1 MHRRFRTC
9 LLAAIFVIVCVA
21 CVWRLTH
28 VQRKI
33 AHTPSHVAE
42 TKRVPDSATKSAK
55 SSIAKAQIG
64 PIQLLSQPGLL
75 NSQAA
80 AVNSQS
86 ASNSPRSRFAH
97 RLSNTKESVSQL
109 ARRDKAILLE
119 NALFDTESA
128 LPTIPAQLQAEGDPG
143 TYIVQAKGPVTD
155 SFRSVLQRAG
165 ATIISYIPNNAYL
178 VRASASAVQSL
189 AAVAHVVVPYE
200 PYYKLKPSLL
210 DLVMTQKPLPDD
222 SALNVSLFADARQ
235 ETLDEFKKLGVEVV
249 SEERSPFGPVVRV
262 RPPSDSLATLARMQG
277 VQAIE
282 MARPRVHVNDL
293 SRVRVGVSTNALDN
307 ANYLGLTGNGTIV
320 NVNDTGVDANHP
332 DLLGRVIGD
341 FPASLVDSNGHGTHV
356 AGIIASSGLQS
367 STVTNA
373 EGSIMPGTNTQFRG
387 MAPSAKI
394 FSIATDTLFGSGT
407 DSYLQETAAKTNAFI
422 SNNSW
427 GYFNDTEYDLA
438 AASYDAA
445 VRDALPERTGSQPIV
460 YVFAAGNSGGGNDQ
474 GTGGSADTIGSP
486 GTAKNVITVGAI
498 EQYRNITNK
507 TTLIRGSTTNVS
519 QPWMAMTDSSNAV
532 ASFSS
537 RGNVGIGVEGD
548 FGRFKPDVVA
558 PGTFV
563 VSTTWK
569 QDWDQIAY
577 YNPTNYHF
585 DFITD
590 QVVQTNTLEPYAVF
604 VPENTVQLIIRVF
617 ADVDLPI
624 YVRQATV
631 PTTNN
636 YDVLRTN
643 IVSIPPDIGAL
654 SPRDTFWNYAIG
666 NPTSSEV
673 SFTIET
679 ELITTND
686 LGNYL
691 EVLSNMN
698 NSLGPFYRYESGT
711 SMSAADISGMVALM
725 QEYFEQRVFMT
736 NSPALMKA
744 LLINGARP
752 VADRYDLQVN
762 NSINFEGWGL
772 ANLQTSIPTNVIAAN
787 NGTSMLFFD
796 QSPTN
801 ALATNQKRTYT
812 VTVDPAAVDSPLR
825 VTLVWTDPPG
835 NPVTG
840 IKLVNDLDLIVSNYD
855 SGDVFYGNDILAG
868 SDFNL
873 PWDTN
878 VAPNIDIVNNVENVF
893 LLPPLGGKYDIT
905 VVGKRVNVNAV
916 TAQTNNV
923 VQDFALVVSCGDG
936 EVSKPLKLTAANF
949 VTRNVPNVLYL
960 TNQFSS
966 SPDVSGAL
974 VLGQRVGGNPTLIG
988 TNTIPVPGST
998 NGLITLGVTNQWHFY
1013 VLTNE
1018 QNYTNAAFVTI
1029 LPPTLS
1035 IPRMGVNET
1044 DVNNATRIEADIE
1057 LYVSTDPDL
1066 TNLDASVIAAAD
1078 KSIGRGGTETLIY
1091 SNAQPGGVYYV
1102 GVKSEDHEAAEYGFL
1117 GVFSLFPFGNQDS
1130 EGNWL
1135 IRGLNVPAIIPDGS
1149 PEHPGGAYVL
1159 AVSPAPIQLRRVIV
1173 TNAITHENAGDL
1185 FGVLRH
1191 GQQFAVL
1198 NNHSFPPI
1206 TPVPI
1211 SYTNIYED
1219 NGQKDIAGSRHTDG
1233 PGSLRNFVGDY
1244 GFGPWI
1250 LTEVDNAPNHTGRVD
1265 TLWIKLE
1272 KQHLT
1277 DGVNV
1282 TVQPN
1287 SWFYDS
1293 IDIPKEATN
1302 LTVCVSGN
1310 TLPLELYLRRG
1321 DFPTF
1326 TDYDKK
1332 LTVNPPG
1339 ACLSITKY
1347 DLPPLRPGRYFVGVF
1362 NPTSVAQTIR
1372 ILATVTLDLAAIVP
1386 TKFTYFGPTAIP
1398 DDAVSTTSLF
1408 VSNAQKIVSVDVGVR
1423 IDHPRVSDLV
1433 LHLVSPTGKRV
1444 MLFENRGGNTTSGL
1458 GGGVLTTNVFPQ
1470 TTAGDFNANTNT
1482 LLVGQ
1487 NSGILIID
1495 YQFFDIADDLRV
1507 YYDGNRI
1514 FDSGLISGPG
1524 RFAIEFGPGASSS
1537 ISIVMNEGGNSN
1549 TNTQWN
1555 YTAMVV
1561 SGSFAYFTFTEDTN
1575 YAKLPVKFAPPP
1587 FNAANVSASIPISG
1601 FELNRADV
1609 PAPGIVDGWTVE
1621 TNQVT
1626 VIQDPALAQSGNG
1639 LLALAS
1645 GRISRTLPTVIG
1657 RQYGLSYAYRGPGI
1671 ATWWRGEGNAVDAV
1685 SGANGTFNSPAAV
1698 APGLIG
1704 QAFTFPGTT
1713 RGGINVPDVPALQ
1726 LTRSLSI
1733 EGWVFVTNP
1742 PSGPGEIIFRGDVR
1756 GGLDPYFLDVEPRG
1770 GFPTGCLQ
1778 FGIEDA
1784 FGGYTFIACGTPI
1797 GNWAHLAATLEDS
1810 SGSMRIYTNG
1820 VLAVQTTTAVRPLG
1834 PLDPN
1839 SQPGVGIGNHSSQPT
1854 APWDYPFRGRV
1865 DELSVYQ
1872 RAISASEVKAIYNL
1886 RTAGK
1891 FDASAPIPNS
1901 LAEAR
1906 VAISGISTNVI
1917 FGSNTNWQT
1926 QLATW
1931 TANQAGT
1938 PIQITGIEPGMLL
1951 DSFTL
1956 NESGGGLFYLP
1967 EESLDDLKGD
1977 SAYGEWKLEIWDNI
1991 AGATNPPPLL
2001 VGWQLRFVFEDDKP
2015 APIVLRHNITE
2026 TNTIPTNQVA
2036 YFVVDVPSWASFAT
2050 NILISASAPV
2060 NLLFNQNIPPTGIGP
2075 GDYTL
2080 LSGSMGGVGNP
2091 ILSLTSTPRLVPGA
2105 RYYLGVRNPNSVPV
2119 TVAVQVDFDVTPLT
2133 NAIPLSS
2140 VMPASLLPRYFSFDV
2155 STNAVGAIFQLL
2167 NLSGDVNLVAR
2178 KGLPFPAPYDLDYG
2192 SFNPGTNDENII
2204 VFTNSTPV
2212 PLSSGRWYL
2221 GVFNAA
2227 SVPASYTILATEYPY
2242 PFANIITLTNRIP
2255 YYTTNFAGADTNDL
2269 YRFVVSSNSVRAQFE
2284 INGPTADMTLVARKG
2299 WPPPNLAT
2307 NDYRSANPGT
2317 NDELIIVFDFSKP
2330 VRLSPG
2336 DWFLTAINV
2345 SGGPVAY
2352 SIMAS
2357 EWPLYGTNI
2366 IITNSFVISNSFC
2379 LTWTSLPGVHYYVQ
2393 GKPDLVTTNWTIVSP
2408 TITAVDYLAGYCV
2421 PLPSTN
2427 HFFRVHEGIVLDNG
2441 TPYPS
2446 VAGTIGSI
2454 AMSASGIRLQ
2464 WSAPVG
2470 AKFQVQWSPSLS
2482 APVWNNFSNII
2493 TSDTGTFSFL
2503 DDGSQSGGLGTR
2515 RFYRFVRVP

>member
-1 MHRRFRTC
+1 
-9 LLAAIFVIVCVA
+9 
-21 CVWRLTH
+21 
-28 VQRKI
+28 
-33 AHTPSHVAE
+33 
-42 TKRVPDSATKSAK
+42 
-55 SSIAKAQIG
+55 
-64 PIQLLSQPGLL
+64 
-75 NSQAA
+75 
-80 AVNSQS
+80 
-86 ASNSPRSRFAH
+86 
-97 RLSNTKESVSQL
+97 LSNTKESVTQL

-119 NALFDTESA
+119 NALFDTASA
-128 LPTIPAQLQAEGDPG
+128 LPAIPAELRSEGDPG
-143 TYIVQAKGPVTD
+143 TYIVQSKGPLD
-155 SFRSVLQRAG
+155 NSFRGLLQRAG
-165 ATIISYIPNNAYL
+165 ATIISYVPNNAYL
-178 VRASASAVQSL
+178 VRASASAVQNL
-189 AAVAHVVVPYE
+189 AAEAQVVLPYE

-210 DLVMTQKPLPDD
+210 DLVMTQKLLPDN

-235 ETLDEFKKLGVEVV
+235 QTLDEFKKLGVEVV
-249 SEERSPFGPVVRV
+249 SEEPSPFGPVVHV
-262 RPPSDSLATLARMQG
+262 RPPSDSLAALARLQG

-293 SRVRVGVSTNALDN
+293 SRVRMGVSANALGDT
-307 ANYLGLTGNGTIV
+307 NYLGLTGNGTIV
-320 NVNDTGVDANHP
+320 NVNDTGVDAQHP
-332 DLLGRVIGD
+332 DLAPRVFGD
-341 FPASLVDSNGHGTHV
+341 VASSLVDSNGHGTHV

-373 EGSIMPGTNTQFRG
+373 EGSIMPGSGTQFRG
-387 MAPSAKI
+387 MAPAAEI
-394 FSIATDTLFGSGT
+394 FSIATDTLFGSGA

-427 GYFNDTEYDLA
+427 QYFNDTEYDLA

-445 VRDALPERTGSQPIV
+445 VRDALPERTGSQPMV

-474 GTGGSADTIGSP
+474 GTGGSADTIASP
-486 GTAKNVITVGAI
+486 ATAKNVITVGAI
-498 EQYRNITNK
+498 EQYRNITNQ
-507 TTLIRGSTTNVS
+507 TWIFPHGTNAPGVTN
-519 QPWMAMTDSSNAV
+519 QPWMAMTDSSNDV

-563 VSTTWK
+563 VSTTEK
-569 QDWDQIAY
+569 DHWDQQAY

-585 DFITD
+585 DVITD
-590 QVVQTNTLEPYAVF
+590 QVVETNSLEPYAIF
-604 VPENTVQLIIRVF
+604 VPNNAVQLIIRVF

-624 YVRQATV
+624 YVKQSGV

-643 IVSIPPDIGAL
+643 IVSIPTDIPAL
-654 SPRDTFWNYAIG
+654 TPRDTFWAYAIG

-673 SFTIET
+673 PFTIET

-691 EVLSNMN
+691 DVLSNMN
-698 NSLGPFYRYESGT
+698 NTLGPYYRYESGT
-711 SMSAADISGMVALM
+711 SMSAAGISGMAALM
-725 QEYFEQRVFMT
+725 QEYFEQRLLIT

-752 VADRYDLQVN
+752 VADRYDLQVD
-762 NSINFEGWGL
+762 NSINYEGWGL
-772 ANLQTSIPTNVIAAN
+772 ANLPTTIPATNLNAAS
-787 NGTSMLFFD
+787 GTSMLFFD

-812 VTVDPAAVDSPLR
+812 VSVDPSAVDSPLR

-855 SGDVFYGNDILAG
+855 TGDVFYGNDILAG

-878 VAPNIDIVNNVENVF
+878 LAPNVDIVNNVENVF

-916 TAQTNNV
+916 TAQPNNV
-923 VQDFALVVSCGDG
+923 CQDYALVISCGDG
-936 EVSKPLKLTAANF
+936 EAPNALTLTGGNF
-949 VTRNVPNVLYL
+949 VTRNLPNVLYL

-974 VLGQRVGGNPTLIG
+974 VLGQRVGGNPTLFG
-988 TNTIPVPGST
+988 TNTVSLPGST

-1035 IPRMGVNET
+1035 IPRMGVNES
-1044 DVNNATRIEADIE
+1044 DVDNATRIEADIE

-1066 TNLDASVIAAAD
+1066 TNLAANVIVSPNTMR
-1078 KSIGRGGTETLIY
+1078 SIGRGGTETVIT
-1091 SNAQPGGVYYV
+1091 SNAQPGAVYYV

-1135 IRGLNVPAIIPDGS
+1135 IRGLNVPTIIPDGS
-1149 PEHPGGAYVL
+1149 PEHPGGAYVM
-1159 AVSPAPIQLRRVIV
+1159 AVSPAPIQLRRVVV

-1191 GQQFAVL
+1191 GSQFAVL
-1198 NNHSFPPI
+1198 NNHSFPPV

-1211 SYTNIYED
+1211 TYTNIYED

-1250 LTEVDNAPNHTGRVD
+1250 LTEVDNAPNHTGRVE

-1310 TLPLELYLRRG
+1310 TLPVELYLRRG

-1386 TKFTYFGPTAIP
+1386 TKFTYIAPTPIA
-1398 DDAVSTTSLF
+1398 DDAVTTSSLF
-1408 VSNAQKIVSVDVGVR
+1408 VSNAQKIVSVDCGVR
-1423 IDHPRVSDLV
+1423 IEHPRVSDLV
-1433 LHLVSPTGKRV
+1433 LHLISPSGKRV
-1444 MLFENRGGNTTSGL
+1444 MLFENRGGSTTSGL
-1458 GGGVLTTNVFPQ
+1458 GGGSLTTNVFPT

-1482 LLVGQ
+1482 LAVGQ
-1487 NSGILIID
+1487 NNGILIID
-1495 YQFFDIADDLRV
+1495 YQFFQIPDDLRV

-1514 FDSGLISGPG
+1514 FDSGMISGPG
-1524 RFAIEFGPGASSS
+1524 RFAIDFGPGASTS
-1537 ISIVMNEGGNSN
+1537 ITIVMNEGGNSN

-1561 SGSFAYFTFTEDTN
+1561 SGDFAYFTFTEDTN

-1587 FNAANVSASIPISG
+1587 FNSANVNTNILISG
-1601 FELNRADV
+1601 FEVPRADIL
-1609 PAPGIVDGWTVE
+1609 APNGVDGWAVG

-1626 VIQDPALAQSGNG
+1626 VIQDPALANSGSG

-1645 GRISRTLPTVIG
+1645 ARISRTIPTVVG
-1657 RQYGLSYAYRGPGI
+1657 RQYSLSYAYRGPDI
-1671 ATWWRGEGNAVDAV
+1671 ATWWRGEGNAVDII
-1685 SGANGTFNSPAAV
+1685 SGANGSFYQASL
-1698 APGLIG
+1698 APGFIG
-1704 QAFTFPGTT
+1704 QCFSFSGT
-1713 RGGINVPDVPALQ
+1713 GGGVNVPDLPVLQ
-1726 LTRSLSI
+1726 LTKSLSI
-1733 EGWVFVTNP
+1733 EGWIYVTNP
-1742 PSGPGEIIFRGDVR
+1742 PSGPGMIIFRGDYR
-1756 GGLDPYFLDVEPRG
+1756 PGLDPYYLYG
-1770 GFPTGCLQ
+1770 GNGAGFPNGLLQ
-1778 FGIEDA
+1778 FGVEDA
-1784 FGGYTFIACGTPI
+1784 FGGSAIVQGHLSLT
-1797 GNWAHLAATLEDS
+1797 NWTHVAATLEDV
-1810 SGSMRIYTNG
+1810 SGIMRLYTNG
-1820 VLAVQTTTAVRPLG
+1820 VMVGQTTTSVRPLG
-1834 PLDPN
+1834 ALDPN
-1839 SQPGVGIGNHSSQPT
+1839 FLPGVGIGNHSSQPN
-1854 APWDYPFRGRV
+1854 PVWNYPFRGRI
-1865 DELSVYQ
+1865 DELSVYR

-1886 RTAGK
+1886 RTASK
-1891 FDASAPIPNS
+1891 FDPSAPLPNS

-1906 VAISGISTNVI
+1906 VSIGGISTNVI
-1917 FGSNTNWQT
+1917 FGNNTNWQT
-1926 QLATW
+1926 QVASW
-1931 TANQAGT
+1931 TANQSGT
-1938 PIQITGIEPGMLL
+1938 PIQITGVEPGVLL
-1951 DSFTL
+1951 DSFNLT
-1956 NESGGGLFYLP
+1956 ESGGGLFYLP
-1967 EESLDDLKGD
+1967 EESLDTLIGEN
-1977 SAYGEWKLEIWDNI
+1977 AYGEWKLEIWDNV
-1991 AGATNPPPLL
+1991 AGATNPPPQLL
-2001 VGWQLRFVFEDDKP
+2001 GWQLRFVFEDDKP
-2015 APIVLRHNITE
+2015 APIVLQHDIPS
-2026 TNTIPTNQVA
+2026 TNTIPTNQIA
-2036 YFVVDVPSWASFAT
+2036 YFVVDVPSWAKFAT
-2050 NILISASAPV
+2050 NILISASGNV
-2060 NLLFNQNIPPTGIGP
+2060 NMLFNQNIPPGTGGF
-2075 GDYTL
+2075 DSTL
-2080 LSGSMGGVGNP
+2080 LSGSTAGIGVP
-2091 ILSLTSTPRLVPGA
+2091 VLSLASVPPLVPGA
-2105 RYYLGVRNPNSVPV
+2105 RYYLGIQNVSAGPV
-2119 TVAVQVDFDVTPLT
+2119 TVAVKVDFDVTPLT

-2140 VMPASLLPRYFSFDV
+2140 VMPTSLLPRYFSFDV

-2221 GVFNAA
+2221 GVFNAD
-2227 SVPASYTILATEYPY
+2227 SVPVSYTILATEYPY
-2242 PFANIITLTNRIP
+2242 PFADIITLTNRIP
-2255 YYTTNFAGADTNDL
+2255 YYTTNLAGADTNDL
-2269 YRFVVSSNSVRAQFE
+2269 YRFVVASNSIRAQFE
-2284 INGPTADMTLVARKG
+2284 INGPTGDMTLVARKG

-2307 NDYRSANPGT
+2307 NDYISANPRT
-2317 NDELIIVFDFSKP
+2317 NDELITVFDFSKP
-2330 VRLSPG
+2330 IRLSPG
-2336 DWFLTAINV
+2336 DWFLTAINI

-2357 EWPLYGTNI
+2357 EWPAYGTNI
-2366 IITNSFVISNSFC
+2366 IITNSFVVSNSFC

-2393 GKPDLVTTNWTIVSP
+2393 GKPNVVTTNWTIISP
-2408 TITAVDYLAGYCV
+2408 TITAVDYLAGYCI

-2441 TPYPS
+2441 NPYPS
-2446 VAGTIGSI
+2446 IAGTIGSI
-2454 AMSASGIRLQ
+2454 AVSAGGIKLH
-2464 WSAPVG
+2464 WIAPID
-2470 AKFQVQWSPSLS
+2470 ARFQIQWSPSIVT
-2482 APVWNNFSNII
+2482 PVWKSFSNTV
-2493 TSDTGTFSFL
+2493 TSDTGDFFFV

>member
-1 MHRRFRTC
+1 LTRFEHRISQTASQ
-9 LLAAIFVIVCVA
+9 L
-21 CVWRLTH
+21 
-28 VQRKI
+28 
-33 AHTPSHVAE
+33 AE
-42 TKRVPDSATKSAK
+42 TKQLLRNAKKSPA
-55 SSIAKAQIG
+55 ARPQT
-64 PIQLLSQPGLL
+64 PPVQLLSQPGLL
-75 NSQAA
+75 NSPATIP
-80 AVNSQS
+80 NSQS
-86 ASNSPRSRFAH
+86 LSNPPSRFAH
-97 RLSNTKESVSQL
+97 RLTNTKQSVTRL
-109 ARRDKAILLE
+109 ARRDNAILLE
-119 NALFDTESA
+119 NALFDTEAA
-128 LPTIPAQLQAEGDPG
+128 LPTIPSELQASGDPG

-155 SFRSVLQRAG
+155 SFRRLLQQAG
-165 ATIISYIPNNAYL
+165 ATIISYVPNNAYL
-178 VRASASAVQSL
+178 VRASASAAQSL
-189 AAVAHVVVPYE
+189 AAAAQAVLPYE

-210 DLVMTQKPLPDD
+210 DLAVTQKPLPDD
-222 SALNVSLFADARQ
+222 SALNVSLFADAR
-235 ETLDEFKKLGVEVV
+235 EKTLDDFKKLGVEVV
-249 SEERSPFGPVVRV
+249 SEERSPFGPVLRV
-262 RPPSDSLATLARMQG
+262 RPPSDSLATLARLQG

-293 SRVRVGVSTNALDN
+293 SRVRVGVASNPLDD
-307 ANYLGLTGNGTIV
+307 ANFLDLKGRGTIV
-320 NVNDTGVDANHP
+320 NVNDTGVDAQHP
-332 DLLGRVIGD
+332 DLLPRVFGD
-341 FPASLVDSNGHGTHV
+341 VTTSLVDSNGHGTHV
-356 AGIIASSGLQS
+356 AGIIASSGDKS
-367 STVTNA
+367 DTVTNA
-373 EGSIMPGTNTQFRG
+373 EGSVLPGSAHQFRG
-387 MAPSAKI
+387 MAPAAKI
-394 FSIATDTLFGSGT
+394 FSISTDTLFGSGT
-407 DSYLQETAAKTNAFI
+407 DSYLQETAARTNAFI

-427 GYFNDTEYDLA
+427 QYFNDTEYDLA

-445 VRDALPERTGSQPIV
+445 VRDALPERSGSQPMV

-486 GTAKNVITVGAI
+486 GTAKNVITVGAL
-498 EQYRNITNK
+498 EQFRNITNK
-507 TTLIRGSTTNVS
+507 TTLIRGPTTNVS
-519 QPWMAMTDSSNAV
+519 QPWLAITDSSNAV

-548 FGRFKPDVVA
+548 FGRFKPDLVA

-563 VSTTWK
+563 VSTTQK
-569 QDWDQIAY
+569 DHWDQKAY

-590 QVVQTNTLEPYAVF
+590 QVVETNALEPYAIF

-624 YVRQATV
+624 YVRQASA

-636 YDVLRTN
+636 YQVLRTN
-643 IVSIPPDIGAL
+643 IVSIPPDIASL

-686 LGNYL
+686 LGDYL
-691 EVLSNMN
+691 MVLSNMN
-698 NSLGPFYRYESGT
+698 DSLGQFYRYESGT

-752 VADRYDLQVN
+752 VADRYDMQVN

-772 ANLQTSIPTNVIAAN
+772 PNLQTSIPTNFDFAVS
-787 NGTSMLFFD
+787 GTSMIFYD

-812 VTVDPAAVDSPLR
+812 VTVDQTAVDTPLR

-855 SGDVFYGNDILAG
+855 TGDVFYGNDILAG

-893 LLPPLGGKYDIT
+893 LLPPLAGKYDIT

-923 VQDFALVVSCGDG
+923 VQDYALVISCGDG
-936 EVSKPLKLTAANF
+936 EVNNPLKLTAANF

-1035 IPRMGVNET
+1035 IPRMGVNDD

-1057 LYVSTDPDL
+1057 LYVSTNPDL
-1066 TNLDASVIAAAD
+1066 TNLDATVLSSPNTM
-1078 KSIGRGGTETLIY
+1078 KSIGRGGTETIIT
-1091 SNAQPGGVYYV
+1091 SNAQPGAVYYV

-1130 EGNWL
+1130 KGDWL

-1149 PEHPGGAYVL
+1149 PEHPGGAYVM
-1159 AVSPAPIQLRRVIV
+1159 AISPAPIQLRRVIV

-1191 GQQFAVL
+1191 GEQFAVL

-1219 NGQKDIAGSRHTDG
+1219 NGQKDIQGSRHTDG
-1233 PGSLRNFVGDY
+1233 PGGLRNFVGDY

-1282 TVQPN
+1282 TVEPN

-1293 IDIPKEATN
+1293 IDIPVEATN
-1302 LTVCVSGN
+1302 LQVCVQGN
-1310 TLPLELYLRRG
+1310 TLPVDLYLRRG

-1339 ACLSITKY
+1339 TCGPGQGLNISKY
-1347 DLPPLRPGRYFVGVF
+1347 DLPPLRPGRYYVGVF
-1362 NPTSVAQTIR
+1362 NPTSVAQSIF
-1372 ILATVTLDLAAIVP
+1372 IHAFITLDLAAIVP
-1386 TKFTYFGPTAIP
+1386 TKFTYTGPTAIP

-1408 VSNAQKIVSVDVGVR
+1408 VPIAQKIVSVDVGVR
-1423 IDHPRVSDLV
+1423 INHPRVSDLV
-1433 LHLVSPTGKRV
+1433 LHLVSPSGKRV

-1458 GGGVLTTNVFPQ
+1458 GGGIMTTNVFP
-1470 TTAGDFNANTNT
+1470 TTHAGGPNADTNT
-1482 LLVGQ
+1482 LAVGQ
-1487 NSGILIID
+1487 NNGILIID
-1495 YQFFDIADDLRV
+1495 YDFFTIKDDLRV

-1514 FDSGLISGPG
+1514 FDSGLTNGAG
-1524 RFAIEFGPGASSS
+1524 RFAIDFGPGASSS
-1537 ISIVMNEGGNSN
+1537 ITIVMNEGGNSD
-1549 TNTQWN
+1549 TNTAWN
-1555 YTAMVV
+1555 YTATVV
-1561 SGSFAYFTFTEDTN
+1561 SGTFAYFTFTEDTN

-1587 FNAANVSASIPISG
+1587 FNATNVSASIPISG

-1609 PAPGIVDGWTVE
+1609 LAPGIVDGWTVG

-1645 GRISRTLPTVIG
+1645 GRISRTIPTAIG
-1657 RQYGLSYAYRGPGI
+1657 RQYALSYAYRGPGI

-1704 QAFTFPGTT
+1704 RAFTFPGTT

-1784 FGGYTFIACGTPI
+1784 VGGNTFISCGTPI

-1839 SQPGVGIGNHSSQPT
+1839 SQAGVGIGNHSSQPT

-1891 FDASAPIPNS
+1891 FDAAAPIPNS
-1901 LAEAR
+1901 LAKAS
-1906 VAISGISTNVI
+1906 VAVGGISTNII

-1926 QLATW
+1926 RLTSW

-1938 PIQITGIEPGMLL
+1938 PLQITGLEPGMLL

-1991 AGATNPPPLL
+1991 AGAANPPPLL
-2001 VGWQLRFVFEDDKP
+2001 MGWQLRFVFEDDKP

-2026 TNTIPTNQVA
+2026 TNTVPTNQVA
-2036 YFVVDVPSWASFAT
+2036 YFVVDVPSWARFAT

-2060 NLLFNQNIPPTGIGP
+2060 NLLFNQNIPPTGTGP
-2075 GDYTL
+2075 GDFTL
-2080 LSGSMGGVGNP
+2080 LSGSGGVGNP
-2091 ILSLTSTPRLVPGA
+2091 VLSLTSTPPLVPGA
-2105 RYYLGVRNPNSVPV
+2105 RYYLGVRNPNLVPV

-2212 PLSSGRWYL
+2212 ALSSGRWYL
-2221 GVFNAA
+2221 GVFNATP
-2227 SVPASYTILATEYPY
+2227 VPVSYTILATEYPY

-2255 YYTTNFAGADTNDL
+2255 YYTTNFAGADTNDY
-2269 YRFVVSSNSVRAQFE
+2269 YRFVVSSNSIRAQFE

-2299 WPPPNLAT
+2299 WPPPNLTT
-2307 NDYRSANPGT
+2307 NDYLSANPGT

-2330 VRLSPG
+2330 VKLSPG

-2345 SGGPVAY
+2345 SGGPAAY

-2357 EWPLYGTNI
+2357 EWPQYGTNI
-2366 IITNSFVISNSFC
+2366 IITNSFIVSNSFC
-2379 LTWTSLPGVHYYVQ
+2379 LT
-2393 GKPDLVTTNWTIVSP
+2393 
-2408 TITAVDYLAGYCV
+2408 
-2421 PLPSTN
+2421 
-2427 HFFRVHEGIVLDNG
+2427 
-2441 TPYPS
+2441 
-2446 VAGTIGSI
+2446 
-2454 AMSASGIRLQ
+2454 
-2464 WSAPVG
+2464 
-2470 AKFQVQWSPSLS
+2470 
-2482 APVWNNFSNII
+2482 
-2493 TSDTGTFSFL
+2493 
-2503 DDGSQSGGLGTR
+2503 
-2515 RFYRFVRVP
+2515 

>member
-1 MHRRFRTC
+1 
-9 LLAAIFVIVCVA
+9 LATFFVIVCGA
-21 CVWRLTH
+21 TVWRLVRFHQKSAPIATH
-28 VQRKI
+28 V
-33 AHTPSHVAE
+33 SE
-42 TKRVPDSATKSAK
+42 TKLSANNATKPSVARP
-55 SSIAKAQIG
+55 QLD
-64 PIQLLSQPGLL
+64 PIRLLSQPGLL
-75 NSQAA
+75 NSPTSIP
-80 AVNSQS
+80 NSQTL
-86 ASNSPRSRFAH
+86 SNSPPARFAH
-97 RLSNTKESVSQL
+97 RLNNTKQSVGQL
-109 ARRDKAILLE
+109 ARKDKAILLE

-128 LPTIPAQLQAEGDPG
+128 LPTIPAELQAEGDPG
-143 TYIVQAKGPVTD
+143 TYIVQAKGPLTD
-155 SFRSVLQRAG
+155 SFRSLLQQAG
-165 ATIISYIPNNAYL
+165 ATIISYVPNNAYL
-178 VRASASAVQSL
+178 VRASASAAQSL
-189 AAVAHVVVPYE
+189 AAAAQVVLPYE
-200 PYYKLKPSLL
+200 PYYKLNPSLL

-222 SALNVSLFADARQ
+222 SVLNVSLFADAHEQ
-235 ETLDEFKKLGVEVV
+235 TLDEFKKLGVEVV
-249 SEERSPFGPVVRV
+249 NEDRSPFGPIVRV
-262 RPPSDSLATLARMQG
+262 RPPSDSLAPLARLQG

-293 SRVRVGVSTNALDN
+293 SRVRLGVATDTLADN
-307 ANYLGLTGNGTIV
+307 NYLDLDGSGIIV
-320 NVNDTGVDANHP
+320 NVNDTGVDAQHP
-332 DLLGRVIGD
+332 DLSPRVFGD
-341 FPASLVDSNGHGTHV
+341 VATSLVDSNGHGTHV
-356 AGIIASSGLQS
+356 AGIIASSGDHS
-367 STVTNA
+367 DTVTNA
-373 EGSIMPGTNTQFRG
+373 EGSLVPAMGSHQFRG
-387 MAPSAKI
+387 IAYRSQI
-394 FSIATDTLFGSGT
+394 FSISTDTLFGSGT
-407 DSYLQETAAKTNAFI
+407 DSYLQETAARTNAFI

-427 GYFNDTEYDLA
+427 QYFNDTTYDLA

-445 VRDALPERTGSQPIV
+445 VRDALPERTGSQPMV
-460 YVFAAGNSGGGNDQ
+460 YVFAAGNSGGGNEL
-474 GTGGSADTIGSP
+474 GTGGTADTIGSP
-486 GTAKNVITVGAI
+486 GTAKNIITVGAI
-498 EQYRNITNK
+498 EQFRNITNK
-507 TTLIRGSTTNVS
+507 TWIFPHGTNAPGVTN
-519 QPWMAMTDSSNAV
+519 QPWMAGTDSSNAV

-563 VSTTWK
+563 VSTTEK
-569 QDWDQIAY
+569 DHWDQKAY

-585 DFITD
+585 DFQPD
-590 QVVQTNTLEPYAVF
+590 QFVQTNTLEAYAVF
-604 VPENTVQLIIRVF
+604 VPENAVQLIIRVF

-624 YVRQATV
+624 YVKQASA
-631 PTTNN
+631 PTTNS
-636 YDVLRTN
+636 YDFLGTN
-643 IVSIPPDIGAL
+643 IVAIPPDIGSL
-654 SPRDTFWNYAIG
+654 SPGDTFWNYAIG
-666 NPTSSEV
+666 NPTSNAV
-673 SFTIET
+673 SFAIET
-679 ELITTND
+679 ELVTTND

-698 NSLGPFYRYESGT
+698 NSLGPYYRYESGT
-711 SMSAADISGMVALM
+711 SMSAAGISGMVALM
-725 QEYFEQRVFMT
+725 QEYFEQRVFIT
-736 NSPALMKA
+736 HSPALLKA

-762 NSINFEGWGL
+762 NSINYEGWGL
-772 ANLQTSIPTNVIAAN
+772 ANLQTSIPTNLDFTV
-787 NGTSMLFFD
+787 GTSMLFFD

-801 ALATNQKRTYT
+801 ALATGQKRTYT
-812 VTVDPAAVDSPLR
+812 VEVDPAAAESPLR

-855 SGDVFYGNDILAG
+855 TGDIFYGNDILGG
-868 SDFNL
+868 SDFNA

-878 VAPNIDIVNNVENVF
+878 FTANVDVVNNVENVF
-893 LLPPLGGKYDIT
+893 LMPPIGGKYDIT

-923 VQDFALVVSCGDG
+923 AQDYALVISSGDG
-936 EVSKPLKLTAANF
+936 ELNNALKLSGGNF
-949 VTRNVPNVLYL
+949 VTQNVPNVLYL

-974 VLGQRVGGNPTLIG
+974 VLGQHVGGNPTLVG
-988 TNTIPVPGST
+988 TNTTPLPGST

-1035 IPRMGVNET
+1035 IPRMGVNED
-1044 DVNNATRIEADIE
+1044 DVNNATRVEADIE
-1057 LYVSTDPDL
+1057 LYASTDPDL
-1066 TNLDASVIAAAD
+1066 TNLDAGVISSPLTM
-1078 KSIGRGGTETLIY
+1078 KSIGRGGTETIIT
-1091 SNAQPGGVYYV
+1091 SNAQPGAVYYV

-1135 IRGLNVPAIIPDGS
+1135 IRGLNVPAIIPDGT
-1149 PEHPGGAYVL
+1149 PEHPGGAVVI

-1173 TNAITHENAGDL
+1173 TNAITHENVGDL

-1206 TPVPI
+1206 TPVPV
-1211 SYTNIYED
+1211 SYTNVYED
-1219 NGQKDIAGSRHTDG
+1219 NGQKDIQGSRRTDG

-1250 LTEVDNAPNHTGRVD
+1250 LTEVDNAPSHTGRVD

-1282 TVQPN
+1282 TVEPN

-1302 LTVCVSGN
+1302 LTVCVSGGPPGF
-1310 TLPLELYLRRG
+1310 TLPVELYLRRG

-1339 ACLSITKY
+1339 GCLSITKY
-1347 DLPPLRPGRYFVGVF
+1347 DLPPLKPGRYYVGVF
-1362 NPTSVAQTIR
+1362 NPTAVAQTIR
-1372 ILATVTLDLAAIVP
+1372 ILATVTLDLAAIVQ
-1386 TKFTYFGPTAIP
+1386 TKYTYTGPTGIP
-1398 DDAVSTTSLF
+1398 DDAVSTTSIF
-1408 VSNAQKIVSVDVGVR
+1408 VPNAQKIASVDVGVR

-1433 LHLVSPTGKRV
+1433 LHLVSPSGKRV
-1444 MLFENRGGNTTSGL
+1444 MLFENRGGSTTNGL
-1458 GGGVLTTNVFPQ
+1458 GGGVMTTNVFP
-1470 TTAGDFNANTNT
+1470 TVTAGDFNANTNT
-1482 LLVGQ
+1482 LAVGQ
-1487 NSGILIID
+1487 NNGILIID
-1495 YQFFDIADDLRV
+1495 YDFFTIKDELRV

-1514 FDSGLISGPG
+1514 FDSGMTNGAG
-1524 RFAIEFGPGASSS
+1524 RYVIDFGPGASSS
-1537 ISIVMNEGGNSN
+1537 ISIVMNEGNN
-1549 TNTQWN
+1549 TDTNTAWT

-1561 SGSFAYFTFTEDTN
+1561 SGTFAYFTFTEDTN

-1587 FNAANVSASIPISG
+1587 FSAANANTTVPVSG
-1601 FELNRADV
+1601 FELNRADIL
-1609 PAPGIVDGWTVE
+1609 APGVVDGWTVQ

-1626 VIQDPALAQSGNG
+1626 VIQDSALAQSGNG

-1645 GRISRTLPTVIG
+1645 GRISRTIPTVIG
-1657 RQYGLSYAYRGPGI
+1657 RQYALSYAYRGPGI

-1704 QAFTFPGTT
+1704 QGFTFPGTS

-1784 FGGYTFIACGTPI
+1784 FGGNTFIACGTPI

-1820 VLAVQTTTAVRPLG
+1820 VLAVQTTTGVRPLG

-1891 FDASAPIPNS
+1891 FDAAAPIPSS
-1901 LAEAR
+1901 LAKAS
-1906 VAISGISTNVI
+1906 VAVGGISTNII
-1917 FGSNTNWQT
+1917 FGNNTNWQT
-1926 QLATW
+1926 QVATW

-1938 PIQITGIEPGMLL
+1938 PLQITGLEPGMLL
-1951 DSFTL
+1951 DSFAL

-1977 SAYGEWKLEIWDNI
+1977 SAYGEWKLEIWDNV
-1991 AGATNPPPLL
+1991 AGATYPPPILM
-2001 VGWQLRFVFEDDKP
+2001 GWQLRFVFEDDKP
-2015 APIVLRHNITE
+2015 APIVLIHHSPA
-2026 TNTIPTNQVA
+2026 TNTIPTNQIA
-2036 YFVVDVPSWASFAT
+2036 YFVVDVPSWAKFAT
-2050 NILISASAPV
+2050 NTLLSASGPV
-2060 NLLFNQNIPPTGIGP
+2060 DLLFNQTIPPGTAGF
-2075 GDYTL
+2075 DYTL
-2080 LSGSMGGVGNP
+2080 LSGATSGTSV
-2091 ILSLTSTPRLVPGA
+2091 LSLASGPPLVPGQ
-2105 RYYLGVRNPNSVPV
+2105 RYYLGVSNTTTLPV
-2119 TVAVQVDFDVTPLT
+2119 TVALMVDFDVTPLT

-2140 VMPASLLPRYFSFDV
+2140 VMPPSLLPRYFSFDV

-2227 SVPASYTILATEYPY
+2227 PAPVSYTILATEYPY
-2242 PFANIITLTNRIP
+2242 PFADIITLTNRIP
-2255 YYTTNFAGADTNDL
+2255 YYTTNFAGADTNDY
-2269 YRFVVSSNSVRAQFE
+2269 YRFVVTSNSVRAQFE
-2284 INGPTADMTLVARKG
+2284 INGPTGDMTLLARKG
-2299 WPPPNLAT
+2299 WPPPNLTT
-2307 NDYRSANPGT
+2307 NDYLSANPRT

-2330 VRLSPG
+2330 VKLSPG
-2336 DWFLTAINV
+2336 DWFLTAMNV
-2345 SGGPVAY
+2345 SGSPVAY

-2357 EWPLYGTNI
+2357 EWPQYGTNI
-2366 IITNSFVISNSFC
+2366 IITNAFVVSNNFC

-2393 GKPDLVTTNWTIVSP
+2393 GRPDLFTTNWTIVSP
-2408 TITAVDYLAGYCV
+2408 TITAVDYLAGYCI

-2441 TPYPS
+2441 APFPS
-2446 VAGTIGSI
+2446 VAGTIGTI
-2454 AMSASGIRLQ
+2454 AISPAGVRLK
-2464 WSAPVG
+2464 WTAPPG
-2470 AKFQVQWSPSLS
+2470 AKFQVQWSQSLS
-2482 APVWNNFSNII
+2482 SSVWNSFSNIV
-2493 TSDTGTFSFL
+2493 TSDTGDFSFL
-2503 DDGSQSGGLGTR
+2503 DDGSQSGGLGMR

>member
-9 LLAAIFVIVCVA
+9 LLATLFVIVCGA
-21 CVWRLTH
+21 TVWRLTH
-28 VQRKI
+28 FQHKI
-33 AHTPSHVAE
+33 TQSASPVTEAKRAPINVTKPSPARPQFE
-42 TKRVPDSATKSAK
+42 
-55 SSIAKAQIG
+55 
-64 PIQLLSQPGLL
+64 PIRLLSQPGLL
-75 NSQAA
+75 NSQTSTA
-80 AVNSQS
+80 NSQTS
-86 ASNSPRSRFAH
+86 SNSPSPRFAH
-97 RLSNTKESVSQL
+97 RLSNTKQSVTQL

-155 SFRSVLQRAG
+155 SFRSALQRAG
-165 ATIISYIPNNAYL
+165 ATIVSYIPNNAYL
-178 VRASASAVQSL
+178 VRASASAVQGL
-189 AAVAHVVVPYE
+189 ASIAQVVLPYE

-210 DLVMTQKPLPDD
+210 DLAITQKPLPDD
-222 SALNVSLFADARQ
+222 STLNVSLFADARK

-249 SEERSPFGPVVRV
+249 NEERSPFGPLVRV
-262 RPPSDSLATLARMQG
+262 RPSTDSLTALARLQG

-282 MARPRVHVNDL
+282 LARPRVHVNDL
-293 SRVRVGVSTNALDN
+293 SRVRVGVSANTLDPD
-307 ANYLGLTGNGTIV
+307 NYLGLTGLGTTV
-320 NVNDTGVDANHP
+320 NVNDTGVDAQHP
-332 DLLGRVIGD
+332 DLIGRVNGD

-356 AGIIASSGLQS
+356 AGIIASSGDS
-367 STVTNA
+367 SDSVTNA
-373 EGSIMPGTNTQFRG
+373 ENSIMPGSGHQFRG
-387 MAPSAKI
+387 MAPAAKI
-394 FSIATDTLFGSGT
+394 FAISTDTLFGSGT
-407 DSYLQETAAKTNAFI
+407 DSYLQETAAKTNAFV

-427 GYFNDTEYDLA
+427 QYFNDTSYDLA

-445 VRDALPERTGSQPIV
+445 VRDALPERTGPQPMV

-474 GTGGSADTIGSP
+474 GTGGTADTIGSP

-507 TTLIRGSTTNVS
+507 TWIYPHGTNAPGVTN

-537 RGNVGIGVEGD
+537 RGNVGVGVEGD

-563 VSTTWK
+563 VSTTEK
-569 QDWDQIAY
+569 DHWDQVAY
-577 YNPTNYHF
+577 YNPTNYHY
-585 DFITD
+585 DFQFN

-617 ADVDLPI
+617 SDVDLPI
-624 YVRQATV
+624 YVKQASA
-631 PTTNN
+631 PTTNS
-636 YDVLRTN
+636 YDFLGTN
-643 IVSIPPDIGAL
+643 IVAIPPDIGTL

-666 NPTSSEV
+666 NPYSNAV

-698 NSLGPFYRYESGT
+698 NSLGPYYRYESGT

-772 ANLQTSIPTNVIAAN
+772 ANLQTSIPTNLIPGS
-787 NGTSMLFFD
+787 GTSMLFFD

-855 SGDVFYGNDILAG
+855 TGDVFYGNDILAG

-893 LLPPLGGKYDIT
+893 LMPPLAGKYDIT

-916 TAQTNNV
+916 TGQTNNV
-923 VQDFALVVSCGDG
+923 AQDYALVISCGDG
-936 EVSKPLKLTAANF
+936 EVNNALKITGANF
-949 VTRNVPNVLYL
+949 VTQNLPNVLYL

-974 VLGQRVGGNPTLIG
+974 VLGQRVGGNPTLLG

-998 NGLITLGVTNQWHFY
+998 NGLITIGVTNQWHFY
-1013 VLTNE
+1013 ALTNE

-1035 IPRMGVNET
+1035 IPRMGVNDD
-1044 DVNNATRIEADIE
+1044 DVNNATRVEADIE

-1066 TNLDASVIAAAD
+1066 TNLDAGVLSSPSTM
-1078 KSIGRGGTETLIY
+1078 KSIGRGGTETIIT
-1091 SNAQPGGVYYV
+1091 SNAQPGAVYYV

-1135 IRGLNVPAIIPDGS
+1135 IRGLNVPALIPDGS

-1198 NNHSFPPI
+1198 NNHSFPPVN
-1206 TPVPI
+1206 PVPI
-1211 SYTNIYED
+1211 SFTNIYED
-1219 NGQKDIAGSRHTDG
+1219 NGQKDIAGSRRTDG

-1282 TVQPN
+1282 TVEPN

-1332 LTVNPPG
+1332 LTVNAPG

-1347 DLPPLRPGRYFVGVF
+1347 DLPPLRPGRYYVGVF
-1362 NPTSVAQTIR
+1362 NPSAVAQTIR

-1386 TKFTYFGPTAIP
+1386 TKFTYFGPTGIP

-1433 LHLVSPTGKRV
+1433 LHLVSPSGKRV

-1458 GGGVLTTNVFPQ
+1458 GGGVMTTNVFPT

-1495 YQFFDIADDLRV
+1495 YDFFPIPDDMRV

-1514 FDSGLISGPG
+1514 FDSGMISGPG

-1537 ISIVMNEGGNSN
+1537 ITILMNEGGNSN
-1549 TNTQWN
+1549 TNTQWT

-1561 SGSFAYFTFTEDTN
+1561 NGTFNYLTFTENTN
-1575 YAKLPVKFAPPP
+1575 LATVPIKFAPPP
-1587 FNAANVSASIPISG
+1587 FNSFSLSTNFLLSG
-1601 FELNRADV
+1601 FE
-1609 PAPGIVDGWTVE
+1609 PPQPGYYASPSTVDGWNVLTSDE
-1621 TNQVT
+1621 VT
-1626 VIQDPALAQSGNG
+1626 VINDPPGANTGQQYLSINQGQLG
-1639 LLALAS
+1639 
-1645 GRISRTLPTVIG
+1645 RTLPTTVGHNYTIRSASRQPTNCVAYSNFASTAGLRLTGTAASVGNILRLNPAAGGTIG
-1657 RQYGLSYAYRGPGI
+1657 DAWLRQKQQVSGGFDTRFQMRFSNFGGSPAGADGLTFTIQNMGNNTLDFGAQQRSMTHVSVFFNTYLNWPGPGCTDYRI
-1671 ATWWRGEGNAVDAV
+1671 CDV
-1685 SGANGTFNSPAAV
+1685 SDNSVGIIVNQYYIVQRDLYP
-1698 APGLIG
+1698 L
-1704 QAFTFPGTT
+1704 
-1713 RGGINVPDVPALQ
+1713 GINLKDSQVHSAHITFDGLYMNVWVDNAIALTNVVIPLGAVTDACGMSWVGFTGLTGGSWENQDVLNWTFCENAPTFGADMFIPGQ
-1726 LTRSLSI
+1726 
-1733 EGWVFVTNP
+1733 VTN
-1742 PSGPGEIIFRGDVR
+1742 SM
-1756 GGLDPYFLDVEPRG
+1756 
-1770 GFPTGCLQ
+1770 T
-1778 FGIEDA
+1778 A
-1784 FGGYTFIACGTPI
+1784 TP
-1797 GNWAHLAATLEDS
+1797 NWVT
-1810 SGSMRIYTNG
+1810 
-1820 VLAVQTTTAVRPLG
+1820 
-1834 PLDPN
+1834 
-1839 SQPGVGIGNHSSQPT
+1839 
-1854 APWDYPFRGRV
+1854 
-1865 DELSVYQ
+1865 
-1872 RAISASEVKAIYNL
+1872 
-1886 RTAGK
+1886 
-1891 FDASAPIPNS
+1891 NS
-1901 LAEAR
+1901 LAFNAKQ
-1906 VAISGISTNVI
+1906 S
-1917 FGSNTNWQT
+1917 
-1926 QLATW
+1926 
-1931 TANQAGT
+1931 GT
-1938 PIQITGIEPGMLL
+1938 PFNVSSAKCTSGMLL
-1951 DSFTL
+1951 DTFTFS
-1956 NESGGGLFYLP
+1956 EAGGELFYQP
-1967 EESLDDLKGD
+1967 EESLDSLIGEN
-1977 SAYGEWKLEIWDNI
+1977 AYGEWKLEIWDNL
-1991 AGATNPPPLL
+1991 AGATNPPPVLE
-2001 VGWQLRFVFEDDKP
+2001 GWQLRFVFEDDKP
-2015 APIVLRHNITE
+2015 APIVLQHDVPA
-2026 TNTIPTNQVA
+2026 TNTIPTNQIA
-2036 YFVVDVPSWASFAT
+2036 YFVVDVPSWAKFAT
-2050 NILISASAPV
+2050 NILISASGPV
-2060 NLLFNQNIPPTGIGP
+2060 NLLFNQNIPPGTGGF
-2075 GDYTL
+2075 DSTL
-2080 LSGSMGGVGNP
+2080 LSGVTSGIGVP
-2091 ILSLTSTPRLVPGA
+2091 VLSLTSTPQLQPGA
-2105 RYYLGVRNPNSVPV
+2105 RYYLGVRNVATVPV
-2119 TVAVQVDFDVTPLT
+2119 TVSLKVDFDVTPLS
-2133 NAIPLSS
+2133 NAVPVNGFLT
-2140 VMPASLLPRYFSFDV
+2140 VGQLPRFFSFDV
-2155 STNAVGAIFQLL
+2155 STNAVAATFQLT
-2167 NLSGDVNLVAR
+2167 NLTGNVNLVAR
-2178 KGLPFPAPYDLDYG
+2178 KGFPFPAPYDYDYG
-2192 SFNPGTNDENII
+2192 SFNPGNADEDIF

-2212 PLSSGRWYL
+2212 PLSAGKWFL
-2221 GVFNAA
+2221 GVFNADTLP
-2227 SVPASYTILATEYPY
+2227 VSYSIVATEYPY
-2242 PFANIITLTNRIP
+2242 PFAGIITLTNMLP
-2255 YYTTNFAGADTNDL
+2255 YATTNLATPDTNDY
-2269 YRFVVSSNSVRAQFE
+2269 YRFVVTTNAVRVQFE
-2284 INGPTADMTLVARKG
+2284 INGPTGDMTLVARKG
-2299 WPPPNLAT
+2299 LPVPTMANY
-2307 NDYRSANPGT
+2307 DYLSANPRA
-2317 NDELIIVFDFSKP
+2317 NDELIVIYDFSTP
-2330 VRLSPG
+2330 VRLTAG

-2345 SGGPVAY
+2345 SGAPVSY
-2352 SIMAS
+2352 SILAT
-2357 EWPLYGTNI
+2357 EFPVYGTNI
-2366 IITNSFVISNSFC
+2366 VITNSFASSTNSFC
-2379 LTWTSLPGVHYYVQ
+2379 LTWTSIPGIHYYVQ
-2393 GKPDLVTTNWTIVSP
+2393 GKPDLWATNWSVVSP
-2408 TITAVDYLAGYCV
+2408 TITAGAYLTTHCIQ
-2421 PLPSTN
+2421 LPSSN
-2427 HFFRVHEGIVLDNG
+2427 HFFRVHEGIVLDDGTGTALVTING
-2441 TPYPS
+2441 FTRLPH
-2446 VAGTIGSI
+2446 GI
-2454 AMSASGIRLQ
+2454 ALQ
-2464 WSAPVG
+2464 WNAPANARFRVE
-2470 AKFQVQWSPSLS
+2470 WSPSL
-2482 APVWNNFSNII
+2482 
-2493 TSDTGTFSFL
+2493 TSTNWKPFYSSIRSTNGVFYFV
-2503 DDGSQSGGLGTR
+2503 DDGSETGGLDSA
-2515 RFYRFVRVP
+2515 RFYRLKQLP

>member
-1 MHRRFRTC
+1 M
-9 LLAAIFVIVCVA
+9 
-21 CVWRLTH
+21 
-28 VQRKI
+28 
-33 AHTPSHVAE
+33 
-42 TKRVPDSATKSAK
+42 
-55 SSIAKAQIG
+55 
-64 PIQLLSQPGLL
+64 
-75 NSQAA
+75 
-80 AVNSQS
+80 
-86 ASNSPRSRFAH
+86 SRFAY
-97 RLSNTKESVSQL
+97 RLSNTKLSVGEL

-119 NALFDTESA
+119 NALLDTESA
-128 LPTIPAQLQAEGDPG
+128 LPAIPAELQSAGDPG
-143 TYIVQAKGPVTD
+143 TYIVQAKGPVD
-155 SFRSVLQRAG
+155 NSFRGLLQRAG
-165 ATIISYIPNNAYL
+165 ATIISYVPNNAYL
-178 VRASASAVQSL
+178 VRASGQAIQNLMPLAQAVL
-189 AAVAHVVVPYE
+189 PYE
-200 PYYKLKPSLL
+200 PYYKLKPGLL
-210 DLVMTQKPLPDD
+210 DFVLKQRSLPD
-222 SALNVSLFADARQ
+222 SAALNVALFADAR
-235 ETLDEFKKLGVEVV
+235 EATVDEFKKLGVEVL
-249 SEERSPFGPVVRV
+249 SEESSPFGPLLHV
-262 RPPSDSLATLARMQG
+262 RPPSDSLAAIARLPG
-277 VQAIE
+277 VQAVE
-282 MARPRVHVNDL
+282 MSRPRVHVNDL
-293 SRVRVGVSTNALDN
+293 SRVRVGVAEDTLIGNN
-307 ANYLGLTGNGTIV
+307 FLGLDGDGTIV

-332 DLLGRVIGD
+332 DLSGRVFGN
-341 FPASLVDSNGHGTHV
+341 FASSLVDSNGHGTHV
-356 AGIIASSGLQS
+356 AGIIASSGS
-367 STVTNA
+367 KSDTVTNA
-373 EGSIMPGTNTQFRG
+373 EGSIMPGSGTQFRG
-387 MAPSAKI
+387 MAPLAKI
-394 FSIATDTLFGSGT
+394 FSISTDALSKSNSDF
-407 DSYLQETAAKTNAFI
+407 YMQETAAKTNAFI

-427 GYFNDTEYDLA
+427 QYFNDTTYDMA

-445 VRDALPERTGSQPIV
+445 VRDSIPERTGSQPMV
-460 YVFAAGNSGGGNDQ
+460 YVFAAGNSGGGNEQ
-474 GTGGSADTIGSP
+474 GTGGTADTIGSP
-486 GTAKNVITVGAI
+486 GTAKNAITVGAI

-507 TTLIRGSTTNVS
+507 TWIFPQGTNAPGVTN
-519 QPWMAMTDSSNAV
+519 QPWMGITDSSNEV

-548 FGRFKPDVVA
+548 AGRFKPDVVA
-558 PGTFV
+558 PGTFI
-563 VSTTWK
+563 VSTTVK
-569 QDWDQIAY
+569 DHWDQKAY
-577 YNPTNYHF
+577 YNPTNYHY

-590 QVVQTNTLEPYAVF
+590 QIIETNTLEPYAIF
-604 VPENTVQLIIRVF
+604 IPNNAVQLIIRVF
-617 ADVDLPI
+617 ADVNLPI
-624 YVRQATV
+624 YVKQSSP

-636 YDVLRTN
+636 YTFLGTN
-643 IVSIPPDIGAL
+643 IVSIPPDIAAL
-654 SPRDTFWNYAIG
+654 TPRDTFWNYAIG
-666 NPTSSEV
+666 NPTSNEV

-679 ELITTND
+679 ELVTTND

-698 NSLGPFYRYESGT
+698 NSLGPYYRYESGT

-725 QEYFEQRVFMT
+725 QQYFEQKVFMT

-762 NSINFEGWGL
+762 NSINYEGWGL
-772 ANLQTSIPTNVIAAN
+772 ANIQTSIPTNFDYTSQ
-787 NGTSMLFFD
+787 GSSMLIFD

-812 VTVDPAAVDSPLR
+812 IEVDPTAVDSPLR

-840 IKLVNDLDLIVSNYD
+840 IKLVNDLDLIVSND
-855 SGDVFYGNDILAG
+855 DTGDIFYGNDILAG

-878 VAPNIDIVNNVENVF
+878 VVPNIDLVNNVENVF
-893 LLPPLGGKYDIT
+893 LLPPIGRKYDIT

-923 VQDFALVVSCGDG
+923 EQDYALVISSGDG
-936 EVSKPLKLTAANF
+936 EVPNALKLGGGNF
-949 VTRNVPNVLYL
+949 VTKNVPNVLYL

-966 SPDVSGAL
+966 SPDVSGSL

-998 NGLITLGVTNQWHFY
+998 NGLITLGVTNQWKFY

-1035 IPRMGVNET
+1035 IPRMGVNES
-1044 DVNNATRIEADIE
+1044 DVDNATRVEADIE

-1078 KSIGRGGTETLIY
+1078 KSIGRGGTETIIY
-1091 SNAQPGGVYYV
+1091 SNAQPGAVYYV

-1117 GVFSLFPFGNQDS
+1117 GVFSLFPFGTQDS

-1135 IRGLNVPAIIPDGS
+1135 IRGLNVPTIIPDGS

-1159 AVSPAPIQLRRVIV
+1159 AVSPAPIQLRRVFV
-1173 TNAITHENAGDL
+1173 TNAITHENFGDL

-1191 GQQFAVL
+1191 GQQSAVL
-1198 NNHSFPPI
+1198 NNHSFPPVTPMPI
-1206 TPVPI
+1206 TF
-1211 SYTNIYED
+1211 TNIYED

-1250 LTEVDNAPNHTGRVD
+1250 LTEVDNAPNHTGRVE

-1282 TVQPN
+1282 TVEPQ

-1310 TLPLELYLRRG
+1310 TGPLELYLRRG

-1326 TDYDKK
+1326 TEYDKK

-1339 ACLSITKY
+1339 GCLSITKY
-1347 DLPPLRPGRYFVGVF
+1347 DLPPLRPGRYYVGVF
-1362 NPTSVAQTIR
+1362 NPNSTAQTIR

-1386 TKFTYFGPTAIP
+1386 TKYTYLLPTPIP

-1433 LHLVSPTGKRV
+1433 LHLVSPSGKRV
-1444 MLFENRGGNTTSGL
+1444 MIFENRGGNTASGL
-1458 GGGVLTTNVFPQ
+1458 GGGVLTTNVFPT
-1470 TTAGDFNANTNT
+1470 TTAGDFNANTNI
-1482 LLVGQ
+1482 LAVGQ
-1487 NSGILIID
+1487 NNGILIVD
-1495 YQFFDIADDLRV
+1495 YDFLPIPDEMRV

-1514 FDSGLISGPG
+1514 YDTGLVSGPG
-1524 RFAIEFGPGASSS
+1524 HFAIDFGPGASSS
-1537 ISIVMNEGGNSN
+1537 ITIIMNEGGNSD
-1549 TNTQWN
+1549 TNTQWH
-1555 YTAMVV
+1555 YTATVV
-1561 SGSFAYFTFTEDTN
+1561 SGTFAYFTFTEDTN

-1587 FNAANVSASIPISG
+1587 FNTANVSTNYPISG
-1601 FELNRADV
+1601 FEVPSADIL
-1609 PAPGIVDGWTVE
+1609 APGTVDGWAVG

-1626 VIQDPALAQSGNG
+1626 VIQDPALAQSGSA

-1645 GRISRTLPTVIG
+1645 GQISRTIPTVIG
-1657 RQYGLSYAYRGPGI
+1657 RQYALSYAYRGPGI
-1671 ATWWRGEGNAVDAV
+1671 ASWWRGEGNAVDAV
-1685 SGANGTFNSPAAV
+1685 SGANGVFNTPATI

-1704 QAFTFPGTT
+1704 QGFAFPGIS
-1713 RGGINVPDVPALQ
+1713 RGGINVPDAPVLQ

-1733 EGWVFVTNP
+1733 EGWIYVTNP
-1742 PSGPGEIIFRGDVR
+1742 PVRPGEILFRGDIR

-1770 GFPTGCLQ
+1770 GFPSGCLQ

-1784 FGGYTFIACGTPI
+1784 FGGGSFLACAAPT
-1797 GNWAHLAATLEDS
+1797 GNWTHVAATLEDS
-1810 SGSMRIYTNG
+1810 SGLMRIFTNG
-1820 VLAVQTTTAVRPLG
+1820 VLANQLTTGVRPLG

-1839 SQPGVGIGNHSSQPT
+1839 SAPGIGIGNHSSQPT

-1872 RAISASEVKAIYNL
+1872 RAISASEVRAIYNL

-1891 FDASAPIPNS
+1891 FDAAAPIPSS
-1901 LAEAR
+1901 LAKAS
-1906 VAISGISTNVI
+1906 VAVGGISTNTI
-1917 FGSNTNWQT
+1917 FGNNTNWQT
-1926 QLATW
+1926 QVATW

-1938 PIQITGIEPGMLL
+1938 PIQLTGVEPGMLL

-1977 SAYGEWKLEIWDNI
+1977 NAYGNWKLEIWDNV

-2001 VGWQLRFVFEDDKP
+2001 LGWQLRFVFEDDKP
-2015 APIVLRHNITE
+2015 APIVLQHDIPA
-2026 TNTIPTNQVA
+2026 TNTIPTNQIA
-2036 YFVVDVPSWASFAT
+2036 YFVVDVPSWAKYAT
-2050 NILISASAPV
+2050 NILISATAPV
-2060 NLLFNQNIPPTGIGP
+2060 NLFFNQTIPPTGTGL

-2080 LSGSMGGVGNP
+2080 LAGQTAGIGNP
-2091 ILSLTSTPRLVPGA
+2091 VLSLASTPPLVPGA
-2105 RYYLGVRNPNSVPV
+2105 RYYLGVQNPNNAPV
-2119 TVAVQVDFDVTPLT
+2119 TVALKVDFDVTPLT
-2133 NAIPLSS
+2133 NAVPLTS
-2140 VMPASLLPRYFSFDV
+2140 VMPVSALPRYFSFDV

-2192 SFNPGTNDENII
+2192 SFNPSTNDENIL

-2212 PLSSGRWYL
+2212 ALSAGRWYL
-2221 GVFNAA
+2221 GVFNADT
-2227 SVPASYTILATEYPY
+2227 VPVTYTILATEYPY
-2242 PFANIITLTNRIP
+2242 PFADIITLTNRIP
-2255 YYTTNFAGADTNDL
+2255 YYTTNLAGVNTNDY

-2284 INGPTADMTLVARKG
+2284 INGPTGDMTLVARKG

-2307 NDYRSANPGT
+2307 NDYISADPRT
-2317 NDELIIVFDFSKP
+2317 NDELIVVFDFSRP

-2336 DWFLTAINV
+2336 DWFLTAINM
-2345 SGGPVAY
+2345 SGSPVAY
-2352 SIMAS
+2352 SITAS

-2366 IITNSFVISNSFC
+2366 VITNSAIVSNSFC

-2408 TITAVDYLAGYCV
+2408 TITAVDYLASYCV

-2441 TPYPS
+2441 TAVPN
-2446 VAGTIGSI
+2446 VLGTIGSI
-2454 AMSASGIRLQ
+2454 SMNASGVRLQ
-2464 WSAPVG
+2464 WTAPTG
-2470 AKFQVQWSPSLS
+2470 SRFQVQWSSSLIS
-2482 APVWNNFSNII
+2482 PVWTSFSNIV
-2493 TSDTGTFSFL
+2493 TSDTGTFMFF
-2503 DDGSQSGGLGTR
+2503 DDGSQSGGLGSR
-2515 RFYRFVRVP
+2515 RFYRFVQVQ